1 MFLNGT
7 HTYLSQDTPAKNQY
21 LTIHYRTVAFVHH
34 NLSQDDRIVLQSW
47 VFFVLLF
54 CNNL

>member
-1 MFLNGT
+1 MNVFKR

-34 NLSQDDRIVLQSW
+34 NLSQDDSIVLQSW